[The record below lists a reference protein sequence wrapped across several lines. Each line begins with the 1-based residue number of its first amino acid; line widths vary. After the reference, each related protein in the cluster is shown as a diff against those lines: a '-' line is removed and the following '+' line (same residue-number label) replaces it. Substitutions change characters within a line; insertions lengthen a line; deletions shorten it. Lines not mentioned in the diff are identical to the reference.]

1 MPTVDRIQRRLLL
14 LAGVLAVGLLLVGP
28 VRAQEVPAPGT
39 PPTVSGDVTSDEG
52 ITEMDEARALLRDAL
67 TAYRAGDAELA
78 YELARNAYLDHF
90 EYTEIPLR
98 ILDEGL
104 TLEVEEE
111 FAALRT
117 MIEDGEPDDEVAA
130 QIAVVSQGLDD
141 VERVLDTPGVAAP
154 AIAAGYSFF
163 ILFREGLEAMLVVA
177 AVLGY
182 LEASRAVG
190 YRKPFV
196 LGVVGAIVLSIVTFG
211 LVTLFLDLAPF
222 AREVMEAVITIAAV
236 VVLFYVS
243 FWLLARM
250 DQRRW
255 MEFLK
260 AKVWAAAATGS
271 AVALAAVGFTTVY
284 REGLETAL
292 FYQALLGYADGLEA
306 YVALGAAISVLVL
319 LGIGWAIFRQERRV
333 PVTTALSVALVVVM
347 VMSVSFMGNAIR
359 ELQEALLIPV
369 TYLERLPRLP
379 VFLADL
385 TGYHPTL
392 QSLVAQIVLIALY
405 IGGYLIWR
413 RRQRVAAG
421 PRADVD
427 RGAASTAPDPATAS

>member
-1 MPTVDRIQRRLLL
+1 MTRRARRRRLALL
-14 LAGVLAVGLLLVGP
+14 GLALVVLVLARPAL
-28 VRAQEVPAPGT
+28 AQDVPTPSE
-39 PPTVSGDVTSDEG
+39 PPTASGDVSADEG

-67 TAYRAGDAELA
+67 AAYRAGDPELA

-111 FAALRT
+111 FAALRS
-117 MIEDGEPDDEVAA
+117 MIEEGEPAADVAA
-130 QIAVVSQGLDD
+130 QTATVSQGLDD

-154 AIAAGYSFF
+154 LIATAYSFF

-190 YRKPFV
+190 YRRPFA
-196 LGVVGAIVLSIVTFG
+196 LGVVGAIVLSIVTFW
-211 LVTLFLDLAPF
+211 LVTMFLDLAPF

-243 FWLLARM
+243 FWMLARL

-292 FYQALLGYADGLEA
+292 FYQALLGYAAGLEGW
-306 YVALGAAISVLVL
+306 VALGAAISLVVL

-333 PVTTALSVALVVVM
+333 PVKTALTVALVVVM
-347 VMSVSFMGNAIR
+347 VMSVSFIGNAVR
-359 ELQEALLIPV
+359 ELQEALLVPV
-369 TYLERLPRLP
+369 TYLEGLPRLP

-385 TGYHPTL
+385 TGYHPTV
-392 QSLVAQIVLIALY
+392 QSLTAQVL
-405 IGGYLIWR
+405 LISCYAAGFAMMR
-413 RRQRVAAG
+413 RRQRGSGPVATPPVAAN
-421 PRADVD
+421 
-427 RGAASTAPDPATAS
+427 TPDPAAAP

>member
-1 MPTVDRIQRRLLL
+1 MTRNPRRRRLASLG
-14 LAGVLAVGLLLVGP
+14 LALALLVIARP
-28 VRAQEVPAPGT
+28 ALAQDVPAPGE
-39 PPTVSGDVTSDEG
+39 PPTASGDVTADEG
-52 ITEMDEARALLRDAL
+52 ITEMDAARSLLRDAL
-67 TAYRAGDAELA
+67 AAYRAGEPELA

-111 FAALRT
+111 FAALRS
-117 MIEDGEPDDEVAA
+117 MIEEGEPANEVAVQTA
-130 QIAVVSQGLDD
+130 RVSQGLDD

-154 AIAAGYSFF
+154 LIATVYSFF

-190 YRKPFV
+190 YRRPFA
-196 LGVVGAIVLSIVTFG
+196 LGVVGAIVLSLVTFW
-211 LVTLFLDLAPF
+211 LVTMFLDQAPF
-222 AREVMEAVITIAAV
+222 AREVMEAAITIAAV

-243 FWLLARM
+243 FWMLARL

-292 FYQALLGYADGLEA
+292 FYQALLGYAAGLEA
-306 YVALGAAISVLVL
+306 YVALGAAVSLVVL

-333 PVTTALSVALVVVM
+333 PVRTALTVALVVVM
-347 VMSVSFMGNAIR
+347 VMSVSFIGNAVR
-359 ELQEALLIPV
+359 ELQEALLLPV
-369 TYLERLPRLP
+369 TYLEGLPRLP

-385 TGYHPTL
+385 TGYHPTV
-392 QSLVAQIVLIALY
+392 QSLTAQVLLIAFY
-405 IGGYLIWR
+405 AAGFVMMR
-413 RRQRVAAG
+413 RRQRGARPADDAAPVAA
-421 PRADVD
+421 
-427 RGAASTAPDPATAS
+427 SAPDPATAP

>member
-1 MPTVDRIQRRLLL
+1 MHRTRRRCLTVIGLALVASV
-14 LAGVLAVGLLLVGP
+14 LAGPAV
-28 VRAQEVPAPGT
+28 AQDVPAPGE
-39 PPTVSGDVTSDEG
+39 PPTVSGDVTADEG
-52 ITEMDEARALLRDAL
+52 VQEMDEARALLQDAL
-67 TAYRAGDAELA
+67 AAYRAGDAETA

-98 ILDEGL
+98 VLDEGL
-104 TLEVEEE
+104 TLQVEEE
-111 FAALRT
+111 FAALRA
-117 MIEDGEPDDEVAA
+117 MIEEGAPADEVAS
-130 QIAVVSQGLDD
+130 QIATVSRGLND
-141 VERVLDTPGVAAP
+141 VERVLASPGVAAP
-154 AIAAGYSFF
+154 AIATSYSFF

-196 LGVVGAIVLSIVTFG
+196 LGIAGAVVLSIVTFV
-211 LVTLFLDLAPF
+211 LVSLFLDLAPF
-222 AREVMEAVITIAAV
+222 AREVLEAVITILAV

-292 FYQALLGYADGLEA
+292 FYQALLGYADGLEG
-306 YVALGAAISVLVL
+306 YVLLGALASLVVL

-333 PVTTALSVALVVVM
+333 PVKTALTVALVVVM
-347 VMSVSFMGNAIR
+347 IMSVSFMGNAVR
-359 ELQEALLIPV
+359 ELQEALVIPV
-369 TYLERLPRLP
+369 TFIEGLPRLP

-385 TGYHPTL
+385 TGYHPTV
-392 QSLVAQIVLIALY
+392 QSLVAQAILIALY
-405 IGGYLIWR
+405 AGGFVVMR
-413 RRQRVAAG
+413 RRQRSAGG
-421 PRADVD
+421 PRTDPD
-427 RGAASTAPDPATAS
+427 RTAAATAPDPAPAS

>member
-1 MPTVDRIQRRLLL
+1 VHRTRRRCLLL
-14 LAGVLAVGLLLVGP
+14 LGLVLVASAFAGPALAQDG
-28 VRAQEVPAPGT
+28 PAPGE
-39 PPTVSGDVTSDEG
+39 PPTVSGDVSADEG
-52 ITEMDEARALLRDAL
+52 VQEMDEARALLQDAL
-67 TAYRAGDAELA
+67 TAYRAGDAETA

-104 TLEVEEE
+104 TLQVEEE
-111 FAALRT
+111 FAALRS
-117 MIEDGEPDDEVAA
+117 MIEDGAPVDEVAE
-130 QIAVVSQGLDD
+130 QIATVGRGLND
-141 VERVLDTPGVAAP
+141 VERVLASPGVAAP
-154 AIAAGYSFF
+154 AIATGYSFF

-190 YRKPFV
+190 YRKPFA
-196 LGVVGAIVLSIVTFG
+196 LGVVGAVVLSIVTFA
-211 LVTLFLDLAPF
+211 LVSLFLDLAPF
-222 AREVMEAVITIAAV
+222 AREVLEAVITILAV

-243 FWLLARM
+243 FWMLARL

-292 FYQALLGYADGLEA
+292 FYQALLGYSKGLEG
-306 YVALGAAISVLVL
+306 YVALGAVLSLLVL
-319 LGIGWAIFRQERRV
+319 LGIGWAIFRHERRV
-333 PVTTALSVALVVVM
+333 PVKTALTVALVVVM

-359 ELQEALLIPV
+359 ELQEALVIPV
-369 TYLERLPRLP
+369 TFVAALPRLP

-385 TGYHPTL
+385 TGYHPTV
-392 QSLVAQIVLIALY
+392 QSLVAQAILIALY
-405 IGGYLIWR
+405 AGGFVVMR
-413 RRQRVAAG
+413 RRQRA
-421 PRADVD
+421 
-427 RGAASTAPDPATAS
+427 GAAPRTGERATAPTAPDPAPAS

>member
-1 MPTVDRIQRRLLL
+1 VHRTRRRCLTVIGLALVASV
-14 LAGVLAVGLLLVGP
+14 LAGPAV
-28 VRAQEVPAPGT
+28 AQDVPAPGE
-39 PPTVSGDVTSDEG
+39 PPTVSGDVTADEG
-52 ITEMDEARALLRDAL
+52 VQEMDEARALLQDAL
-67 TAYRAGDAELA
+67 AAYRAGDAETA

-98 ILDEGL
+98 VLDEGL
-104 TLEVEEE
+104 TLQVEEE
-111 FAALRT
+111 FAALRA
-117 MIEDGEPDDEVAA
+117 MIEEGAPADEVAS
-130 QIAVVSQGLDD
+130 QIATVSRGLND
-141 VERVLDTPGVAAP
+141 VERVLASPGVAAP
-154 AIAAGYSFF
+154 AIATSYSFF

-196 LGVVGAIVLSIVTFG
+196 LGIAGAVVLSIVTFV
-211 LVTLFLDLAPF
+211 LVSLFLDLAPF
-222 AREVMEAVITIAAV
+222 AREVLEAVITILAV

-292 FYQALLGYADGLEA
+292 FYQALLGYADGLEG
-306 YVALGAAISVLVL
+306 YVLLGALASLVVL

-333 PVTTALSVALVVVM
+333 PVKTALTVALVVVM
-347 VMSVSFMGNAIR
+347 IMSVSFMGNAVR
-359 ELQEALLIPV
+359 ELQEALVIPV
-369 TYLERLPRLP
+369 TFIEGLPRLP

-385 TGYHPTL
+385 TGYHPTV
-392 QSLVAQIVLIALY
+392 QSLVAQAILIALY
-405 IGGYLIWR
+405 AGGFVVMR
-413 RRQRVAAG
+413 RRQRSAGG
-421 PRADVD
+421 PRTDPD
-427 RGAASTAPDPATAS
+427 RTAAATAPDPAAAS